1 MQYTFN
7 PTQKEAASRYQSG
20 GPLRPGKESMVPNF
34 EQFQK
39 IGKDNAE
46 ATAASFGAV
55 SKGFQKIAVELAD
68 YSKKVFDE
76 GTAAAEKLLG
86 VKSLDKAIEVHSDYV
101 KTAYEGFVSESTKL
115 GELYAGWAQEVY
127 KPFETVV
134 AKATTVEK

>member
-1 MQYTFN
+1 MIN
-7 PTQKEAASRYQSG
+7 N
-20 GPLRPGKESMVPNF
+20 L

-39 IGKDNAE
+39 LGKENAE
-46 ATAASFGAV
+46 ATVASFGAV
-55 SKGFQKIAVELAD
+55 SKGFQKIASELAD

-86 VKSLDKAIEVHSDYV
+86 VKSLDKAIEVQSDYV